1 MLAIGKRIFLFLLV
15 NFLVI
20 TTFTIVAQIFGIG
33 PYLRENGL
41 DYGSLAAFCLIY
53 GFSGSIISLMMSRAI
68 AKWTYGVQLIE
79 PNNTN
84 PTLRDLR
91 DMVARLA
98 RDAGLPQTPEVGIYS
113 AQDINAFA
121 TGPSKSRALV
131 AVSSGLLNSMNRD
144 EIEGVLG
151 HEISHIANGD
161 MVTMTLLQGIVNA
174 FVMFLAR
181 VIAMVV
187 TRSDDNRNSGGFMYF
202 IVVMVLQT
210 AFMFL
215 GMIVINWF
223 SRYREFRADEGGAKL
238 AGKNSMIHALERLQ
252 ANFEAVPARQSAMQT
267 LQISSRPSGLAALF
281 ASHPPLE
288 ARIENLRKKAG

>member
-79 PNNTN
+79 P
-84 PTLRDLR
+84 TLIDLR

-215 GMIVINWF
+215 GMIVVNWF